1 MVKHYATLALDGCL
15 DDDYPVREVN
25 MKVKTTFYNHK
36 VGVDFNPVL
45 SVSYPKN
52 RADQLSHT
60 PTAKLVDQMFRTG
73 QMVLAS
79 KALYD
84 FPDGKDDGRDV
95 PVDRLRGLDY
105 PEVSQ
110 AMLENEQKLEEH
122 KKQLSKLSKK
132 EELKNDDAEKVNDF
146 STSEKTE
153 RKNE

>member
-1 MVKHYATLALDGCL
+1 MIKHYATLALDGCL

-36 VGVDFNPVL
+36 VGVDYNPVL
-45 SVSYPKN
+45 AVSYPKN

-122 KKQLSKLSKK
+122 SKK
-132 EELKNDDAEKVNDF
+132 ISAMSKK
-146 STSEKTE
+146 SEKNKDETVDSKDVSTTE
-153 RKNE
+153 KKE

>member
-1 MVKHYATLALDGCL
+1 MVKHYAKLALDGCL
-15 DDDYPVREVN
+15 EDDYPLREAN

-36 VGVDFNPVL
+36 VGVDYNPVI

-122 KKQLSKLSKK
+122 SKRISAMSKK
-132 EELKNDDAEKVNDF
+132 SETKKDAAVDSKDVSTTEKK
-146 STSEKTE
+146 E
-153 RKNE
+153 